1 MTESCLHGARLCR
14 TSAGLSVRPSVEAGD
29 PARKEGRCNA
39 EA

>member
-14 TSAGLSVRPSVEAGD
+14 TSRGAICASSVEAGD
-29 PARKEGRCNA
+29 PATKEGGCNA